1 VLLTCQASKAI
12 LGRLLTAY
20 LYILTK
26 DMLAATT
33 VQVLNSADCAIGGFY
48 GAKIRLRTVGLRHR
62 DESKDFDAHQTHH
75 DWRLRTYYKNSEE
88 NSLGIFTMHHSCSP
102 A

>member
-1 VLLTCQASKAI
+1 MSGKQDY
-12 LGRLLTAY
+12 LGRLLAPY

-62 DESKDFDAHQTHH
+62 DESKDLTPIK
-75 DWRLRTYYKNSEE
+75 RIK
-88 NSLGIFTMHHSCSP
+88 I
-102 A
+102 